1 MDAYSRWVLILGW
14 APIRINTVNIEFCL
28 QKLCQAVHW
37 MLKITKGL
45 SLTMNIWEC
54 LKIQILIIIKSKL
67 SGNWI
72 LTSLEEIS
80 KMKFSVVLTFP
91 HINFLLAALDNNK

>member
-1 MDAYSRWVLILGW
+1 
-14 APIRINTVNIEFCL
+14 
-28 QKLCQAVHW
+28 

-45 SLTMNIWEC
+45 PLTMNIWEC
-54 LKIQILIIIKSKL
+54 LKIQILKIIKSKL
-67 SGNWI
+67 ISGHWI

-80 KMKFSVVLTFP
+80 KMRFSVVLTFP